1 VSHFV
6 VFGSDKE
13 KSKPK
18 YCFVRLQKPE
28 IRSIDSQ
35 MTLVF
40 NTINA
45 DQTSPANFKANYT
58 FFTEFGIEGTRVY
71 QNRTCFFIYNGD
83 SVAHGSVNSP
93 RFPNNYPLNMRCT
106 YLFNIGSKNER
117 ILFTFREFRLSN
129 TYIKYLIYKLSYFS
143 LNIFLFSSK
152 SCTLSDDSLSIYQTN
167 DEPDAS
173 NPNDFKLKKR
183 NKQNWNLINRY

>member
-1 VSHFV
+1 MSHFV

-71 QNRTCFFIYNGD
+71 QNRTCFFLLFIDNIKVLLA
-83 SVAHGSVNSP
+83 SFILMPSNKRIAHTIV
-93 RFPNNYPLNMRCT
+93 
-106 YLFNIGSKNER
+106 SKMHATTAR
-117 ILFTFREFRLSN
+117 INDQPYQFCCHLG
-129 TYIKYLIYKLSYFS
+129 IQ
-143 LNIFLFSSK
+143 
-152 SCTLSDDSLSIYQTN
+152 SLSCPRTPNVITAMPMKN
-167 DEPDAS
+167 AS
-173 NPNDFKLKKR
+173 AKKEF
-183 NKQNWNLINRY
+183 